1 MSNTLPSP
9 NQSTPDHRTLSDEE
23 KIERIRQHFTA
34 IMETLGL
41 DLSSPHLQDTPIR
54 VAKMYVRE
62 FFRGLNPTNRPK
74 IKLFPNNYSYDQMIV
89 EKNINFF
96 SCCEHH
102 FVPIYGQAHVAYFAR
117 DKIIGLSKI
126 NRLVHYYARRP
137 QVQER
142 LTQQI
147 AEDMQETLHT
157 QDVAVA
163 IEATH
168 FCVVS
173 RGVSDVNAL
182 TYTQQFSGK
191 FREAEVQ
198 KNFLNHIR

>member
-1 MSNTLPSP
+1 MTAE
-9 NQSTPDHRTLSDEE
+9 RTLSDEE
-23 KIERIRQHFTA
+23 KMSRIRHHFSA

-41 DLSSPHLQDTPIR
+41 DLSTPHLKDTPTR
-54 VAKMYVRE
+54 VAKMYVQE
-62 FFRGLNPTNRPK
+62 FFKGLNPSHRPK
-74 IKLFPNNYSYDQMIV
+74 IKLFPNTQSYDQMII
-89 EKNINFF
+89 EKHINFF

-102 FVPIYGQAHVAYFAR
+102 FVPICGKAHVAYFAK
-117 DKIIGLSKI
+117 DNIIGLSKI

-147 AEDMQETLHT
+147 LEDLQNTLQT
-157 QDVAVA
+157 PDVAVA

-173 RGVSDVNAL
+173 RGVSDIHSL
-182 TYTQQFSGK
+182 TYTQQFGGK

-198 KNFLNHIR
+198 KNFLRQMQS